1 MTIAVLA
8 LQGAFLEHEQMLKKL
23 GADYVDTQ
31 YLYHCADF
39 NHAVVWFA
47 FRPFFCGASLS
58 PKGLKPNDFS
68 NKEELD
74 IIKADLDKA
83 LEFME
88 YLKEFNAEM
97 EAM

>member
-1 MTIAVLA
+1 MLLFGLRFA
-8 LQGAFLEHEQMLKKL
+8 LSS
-23 GADYVDTQ
+23 V
-31 YLYHCADF
+31 
-39 NHAVVWFA
+39 
-47 FRPFFCGASLS
+47 GASLR

>member
-1 MTIAVLA
+1 MTKPLVIQDISVKNI
-8 LQGAFLEHEQMLKKL
+8 GN
-23 GADYVDTQ
+23 
-31 YLYHCADF
+31 CADF

-47 FRPFFCGASLS
+47 FRPFFCEASLIS
-58 PKGLKPNDFS
+58 KGLKTNDFS